1 MLRSVR
7 WLTLLALLVRPLAAQ
22 SAGAL
27 LTPLLPP
34 TRVEAELL
42 REWAPPRLQE
52 LATRIQQAARAD
64 PEWFRQ
70 HAAAATPGEPLP
82 YDARLGVTEE
92 EYREF
97 QALSKSLEFRPAL
110 TLPLALASTPAGWR
124 IPDDFGQ
131 PQLRGLEIDTV
142 ADVVRTPYGVLAT
155 RTWIEASEHQRATGR
170 WSGPQWALETL
181 DPATLTGVVA
191 RFAVGKL
198 EASGLT
204 LVYFNAK
211 EARDGK
217 VLRQAMVIL
226 RLPPR

>member
-27 LTPLLPP
+27 LAPLLPA
-34 TRVEAELL
+34 TTVQAEVL

-52 LATRIQQAARAD
+52 LAGRIQQAARAD

-70 HAAAATPGEPLP
+70 HVAASKPGQPLP

-97 QALSKSLEFRPAL
+97 LALSTTLEYRPAL
-110 TLPLALASTPAGWR
+110 TVPLALMSTPAGWR
-124 IPDDFGQ
+124 VPDDFAL
-131 PQLRGLEIDTV
+131 PSLRGLEIDTV
-142 ADVVRTPYGVLAT
+142 GDVIRTGYGALAT
-155 RTWIEASEHQRATGR
+155 RDKVEASEQQHATGR
-170 WSGPQWALETL
+170 WSGPEWMLETL